1 LADIILLDAL
11 TGSAPNRI
19 ENSATPGRMDEPE
32 NWYSEPFTK
41 RTACKTPGQC
51 GGDCNCGCP
60 YNTMTEIER
69 LPLIEEIAA
78 LFPNEWLG
86 FIISAA
92 EDDDYEPLHGKLVAH
107 SPDPDEVYDAVN
119 TVLWNQHVYVF
130 FNGDFETMQASY
142 GARWDEAPASLTQ
155 RTYSGPKD
163 INAVAAAPAQDPLPA
178 SLIDLIYSAIDKLYG
193 APDLGASDLGTPNL
207 NEAIRR
213 LRLARVRAAA
223 ADDPLVTL
231 LDQALD
237 QIEGPLPRL
246 NEIIWLIEEGLA
258 ELNIA

>member
-1 LADIILLDAL
+1 
-11 TGSAPNRI
+11 
-19 ENSATPGRMDEPE
+19 
-32 NWYSEPFTK
+32 
-41 RTACKTPGQC
+41 
-51 GGDCNCGCP
+51 
-60 YNTMTEIER
+60 
-69 LPLIEEIAA
+69 

-86 FIISAA
+86 FIISPA
-92 EDDDYEPLHGKLVAH
+92 EDDDFEPLHGKLVAH
-107 SPDPDEVYDAVN
+107 SADPDEVYDAVN
-119 TVLWNQHVYVF
+119 TVLWNQHVYIF

-142 GARWDEAPASLTQ
+142 GDRWDEVPASLTQ

-163 INAVAAAPAQDPLPA
+163 INAVATPPAQDPLPTD
-178 SLIDLIYSAIDKLYG
+178 LIDLIYSAIDKLYG
-193 APDLGASDLGTPNL
+193 APKYGAPKCGGPDL

-223 ADDPLVTL
+223 ADDPVVTL

-237 QIEGPLPRL
+237 LIEAPLPRL